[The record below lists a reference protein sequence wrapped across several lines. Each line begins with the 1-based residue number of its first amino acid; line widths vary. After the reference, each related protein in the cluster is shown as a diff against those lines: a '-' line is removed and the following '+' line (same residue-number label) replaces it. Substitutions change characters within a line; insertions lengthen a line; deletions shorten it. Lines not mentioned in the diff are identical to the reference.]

1 MSSSRQSDMFSTVGI
16 DAMGFYT
23 PTYYV
28 DLRELAQKRGI
39 DPKKYEVGLLVK
51 EMRIPDIGEDIVTMS
66 VKAAQNALLRSNIDP
81 KEIDAVFVGTETVT
95 YAVKS
100 VSNIIVEILGISPNS
115 ITQDIYNACAGAS
128 LAILNALS
136 MIENGIVNK
145 ALIIGADISS
155 YDLNSPGEPT
165 QGAGAIA
172 FILSKNPRIAR
183 FSRQFGKK
191 SGNVNDFFRNAGAKN
206 ATVFGK
212 YSVESYLNF
221 QLGAFDDLKRQY
233 GNFNADYYVFH
244 APFSKLPI
252 KFLQKLIVERSEHF
266 IEYALNWN
274 KEVPR
279 SRLTERIPSI
289 RYSLKHFPSLL
300 TSTLLKHGYSRQM
313 ISTLLSKAND
323 LKNFFFPHLEVP
335 MHFGNMYS
343 AAIWAEL
350 MYTLENYAEPFETI
364 YFGSYGSGA
373 VALSGILKVQP
384 EFQTVLNNSLR
395 MESFLHDKEQKSV
408 EEYERLRLISNGMK
422 LQWIK
427 IAGQNKLKIKLNY
440 CDEGCNISQYP
451 NLDYCPKGHTGS
463 NKISFPIFGEV
474 IKSKQYDQNDLSPLF
489 NGYVL
494 ALDSVKLGDT
504 VEFEFRRWR
513 NTHESNPKHGLLNW
527 APIYRSAPKCP
538 YISFV
543 GETQTNP
550 VEEEVFASSSSEYSF

>member
-343 AAIWAEL
+343 ASVWAQIAFI
-350 MYTLENYAEPFETI
+350 LENSARQGDI
-364 YFGSYGSGA
+364 LYFGSYGSGA
-373 VALSGILKVQP
+373 TCITGLIQSVSEGKSFTNQKPTIRHYLDHKVHRSVSDYELLRKGTLKPQLFLGTVHEWDQNDYGIY
-384 EFQTVLNNSLR
+384 LN
-395 MESFLHDKEQKSV
+395 F
-408 EEYERLRLISNGMK
+408 
-422 LQWIK
+422 
-427 IAGQNKLKIKLNY
+427 
-440 CDEGCNISQYP
+440 CDEGCLIPNIPGLDHCPQGHSGFYRRFFPFYAELISDLQPIDSYANWKDIKENQVHVIGTAEKGNILEYNMRRS
-451 NLDYCPKGHTGS
+451 NLDYENLNLGLIHWIPTYS
-463 NKISFPIFGEV
+463 
-474 IKSKQYDQNDLSPLF
+474 IKM
-489 NGYVL
+489 
-494 ALDSVKLGDT
+494 
-504 VEFEFRRWR
+504 
-513 NTHESNPKHGLLNW
+513 
-527 APIYRSAPKCP
+527 
-538 YISFV
+538 
-543 GETQTNP
+543 
-550 VEEEVFASSSSEYSF
+550 